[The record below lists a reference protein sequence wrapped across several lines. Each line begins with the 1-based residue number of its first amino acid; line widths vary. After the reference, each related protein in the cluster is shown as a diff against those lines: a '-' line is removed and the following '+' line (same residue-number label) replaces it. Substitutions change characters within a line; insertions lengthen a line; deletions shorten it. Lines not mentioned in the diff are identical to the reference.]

1 MHAVVT
7 GFGGLCPRTSAL
19 KIADDRPF
27 KPEGLMFWKKAP
39 ATATATR
46 EPSPVPGNGNGSG
59 EDAALDA
66 LASLLKTFGD
76 NAFDTDN
83 VTALETRSECDG
95 WAQRITMGGGKSGE
109 GEEGKGATVFKRD
122 FPGVRRYFTA
132 QRLHEREFVGRSL
145 GNLRQAVHAFARC
158 LTTTVGED
166 RAADERVGSQLGKL
180 IGAFQ
185 SNDSTAIRYE
195 AESVVAVVQEV
206 MAKRSESQK
215 RMLGELSQKISEL
228 REELQE
234 VREKAA
240 LDPLTQLF
248 NRAALDAHLDR
259 VADLAFL
266 LSSSPCILMI
276 DIDHFKR
283 INDTYGHPAGDDVL
297 RRVADALVRNFLR
310 REDFVARYGGEEFV
324 VVIPDS
330 TLHNAEL
337 RAERVLQSISEL
349 EISTDKGKVQVTVSI
364 GLSSL
369 SSGDTGKSW
378 LARAD
383 AALYE
388 AKGSGRNCVRVAR
401 ETGSAVVSVAPPRS
415 MSPGPRS
422 FPIRSGS

>member
-1 MHAVVT
+1 
-7 GFGGLCPRTSAL
+7 
-19 KIADDRPF
+19 
-27 KPEGLMFWKKAP
+27 MFWKKDNATP
-39 ATATATR
+39 AR
-46 EPSPVPGNGNGSG
+46 ESSPSPSSGRASG

-66 LASLLKTFGD
+66 VASLLKTFGE

-83 VTALETRSECDG
+83 VSALETRAECEG
-95 WAQRITMGGGKSGE
+95 WAQRITVGGTQSGNDDD
-109 GEEGKGATVFKRD
+109 GDQPKVFKRD
-122 FPGVRRYFTA
+122 FAGVRRYFTA
-132 QRLHEREFVGRSL
+132 QRSHEREFVGRSL
-145 GNLRQAVHAFARC
+145 GNLREAVHAFARC

-166 RAADERVGSQLGKL
+166 RAADERVGTQLGKL

-195 AESVVAVVQEV
+195 AEGIVAVVQEV

-215 RMLGELSQKISEL
+215 RMLGELSQKISDL

-276 DIDHFKR
+276 DVDHFKR
-283 INDTYGHPAGDDVL
+283 INDTYGHPVGDEVL
-297 RRVADALVRNFLR
+297 RRVADMQVRNFLR

-330 TLHNAEL
+330 SLHNAEL
-337 RAERVLQSISEL
+337 RAERVRQSIEEL
-349 EISTDKGKVQVTVSI
+349 ELETSKGKIRCTVSI
-364 GLSSL
+364 GLASL
-369 SSGDTGKSW
+369 ASGDTGKSW
-378 LARAD
+378 LSRAD

-401 ETGSAVVSVAPPRS
+401 EGGSAVLSIVPPRS
-415 MSPGPRS
+415 IAPGARLMPR
-422 FPIRSGS
+422 G

>member
-1 MHAVVT
+1 
-7 GFGGLCPRTSAL
+7 
-19 KIADDRPF
+19 
-27 KPEGLMFWKKAP
+27 MFWKKAP

>member
-1 MHAVVT
+1 
-7 GFGGLCPRTSAL
+7 
-19 KIADDRPF
+19 
-27 KPEGLMFWKKAP
+27 MFWKKAP
-39 ATATATR
+39 GTSAQ
-46 EPSPVPGNGNGSG
+46 EPASVPGNGNGSG

-66 LASLLKTFGD
+66 IASLLKTFGD

-83 VTALETRSECDG
+83 VTAHETRVECDG
-95 WAQRITMGGGKSGE
+95 WAQRLTMGGGKGDE
-109 GEEGKGATVFKRD
+109 DEDGKAKVFRRD

-195 AESVVAVVQEV
+195 AESIVAVVQEV

-215 RMLGELSQKISEL
+215 RMLGELSEKISEL

-248 NRAALDAHLDR
+248 NRVTLDAHLDR

-283 INDTYGHPAGDDVL
+283 INDSYGHAAGDDVL

-349 EISTDKGKVQVTVSI
+349 EIATDKGKVQVTVSI

-401 ETGSAVVSVAPPRS
+401 ETGGAVLSVVPPRS

>member
-1 MHAVVT
+1 
-7 GFGGLCPRTSAL
+7 
-19 KIADDRPF
+19 
-27 KPEGLMFWKKAP
+27 MFWKKPNATSAQHSAP
-39 ATATATR
+39 APANNVSA
-46 EPSPVPGNGNGSG
+46 

-66 LASLLKTFGD
+66 IANLLKAFGE

-83 VTALETRSECDG
+83 VSALDTRAECEG
-95 WAQRITMGGGKSGE
+95 WAKKVTVGGGKGE
-109 GEEGKGATVFKRD
+109 LDENGQPKAFRRD
-122 FPGVRRYFTA
+122 FAGVRRYFTA
-132 QRLHEREFVGRSL
+132 QRSHEREFVGRSL
-145 GNLRQAVHAFARC
+145 GNLREAVHAFARC

-166 RAADERVGSQLGKL
+166 RAADERIGAQLGKL
-180 IGAFQ
+180 VGAFQ
-185 SNDSTAIRYE
+185 SNDSQAIRYE
-195 AESVVAVVQEV
+195 AEGIVSVVQEV

-215 RMLGELSQKISEL
+215 RMLGELSQKISDL

-276 DIDHFKR
+276 DVDHFKR
-283 INDTYGHPAGDDVL
+283 INDTYGHPAGDEVL
-297 RRVADALVRNFLR
+297 QRVADTQVRNFLR

-330 TLHNAEL
+330 SLHNAEL
-337 RAERVLQSISEL
+337 RAERVRQSIEEL
-349 EISTDKGKVQVTVSI
+349 EIETAKGKIQCTVSI
-364 GLSSL
+364 GLASL

-383 AALYE
+383 SALYE
-388 AKGSGRNCVRVAR
+388 AKGSGRNCVKVAR
-401 ETGSAVVSVAPPRS
+401 DSGSAVVTVAPPRS
-415 MSPGPRS
+415 IPPGARSIAPRS
-422 FPIRSGS
+422 

>member
-1 MHAVVT
+1 
-7 GFGGLCPRTSAL
+7 
-19 KIADDRPF
+19 
-27 KPEGLMFWKKAP
+27 MFWKKTP
-39 ATATATR
+39 ATSAQ
-46 EPSPVPGNGNGSG
+46 ESSPAPGNGNGST
-59 EDAALDA
+59 EDAALDVI
-66 LASLLKTFGD
+66 ASLLKSFGE

-83 VTALETRSECDG
+83 VTAQETRAECEG
-95 WAQRITMGGGKSGE
+95 WAQRITVGS
-109 GEEGKGATVFKRD
+109 GKGDDEADQPKTFKRD

-195 AESVVAVVQEV
+195 AEGIVAVVQEV
-206 MAKRSESQK
+206 MAKRTESQK

-248 NRAALDAHLDR
+248 NRTALDAHLDR

-349 EISTDKGKVQVTVSI
+349 EIATDKGKVQVTVSI

-401 ETGSAVVSVAPPRS
+401 ETGGAVVSVVPPRS
-415 MSPGPRS
+415 MSPASKS
-422 FPIRSGS
+422 FPIRTT

>member
-1 MHAVVT
+1 
-7 GFGGLCPRTSAL
+7 
-19 KIADDRPF
+19 
-27 KPEGLMFWKKAP
+27 MFWKKANGTSAP
-39 ATATATR
+39 
-46 EPSPVPGNGNGSG
+46 ESVSQPSNG
-59 EDAALDA
+59 EDAALDTV
-66 LASLLKTFGD
+66 ASLLKAFGD

-83 VTALETRSECDG
+83 VSAHETRTECDG
-95 WAQRITMGGGKSGE
+95 WAQKITVGSGKSGDA
-109 GEEGKGATVFKRD
+109 GAGEGKAFKRD
-122 FPGVRRYFTA
+122 FAGVRRYFTA

-145 GNLRQAVHAFARC
+145 GNLREAVHAFARC

-166 RAADERVGSQLGKL
+166 RAADERVGAQLGRL
-180 IGAFQ
+180 VGAFQ
-185 SNDSTAIRYE
+185 SNDSQAIRSE
-195 AESVVAVVQEV
+195 AEGIVAVVQEV

-215 RMLGELSQKISEL
+215 RMLGELSQKISDL

-248 NRAALDAHLDR
+248 NRAALDVHLDR

-276 DIDHFKR
+276 DVDHFKAC
-283 INDTYGHPAGDDVL
+283 NDSYGHAAGDEVL
-297 RRVADALVRNFLR
+297 RRVADGLVRNFLR

-330 TLHNAEL
+330 SLHNAEL
-337 RAERVLQSISEL
+337 RAERVLQSLSEL
-349 EISTDKGKVQVTVSI
+349 EIETGKGKIQITVSI

-369 SSGDTGKSW
+369 RSGDTGKSW

-388 AKGSGRNCVRVAR
+388 AKDAGRNCVRVAR
-401 ETGSAVVSVAPPRS
+401 ENASAVASLAPPRS
-415 MSPGPRS
+415 IGPGPRS
-422 FPIRSGS
+422 VGRHSS